1 MQSLTIMGN
10 LLKGHVEV
18 QHECVIYN
26 CDQYSYKGKTKGHV
40 KQRVATQHEGFSIT
54 ATNVVTN

>member
-1 MQSLTIMGN
+1 MGN

-18 QHECVIYN
+18 QYECVIYN
-26 CDQYSYKGKTKGHV
+26 CDQCSYKGKTKGHV